1 MHQKLTIEHFDFYLD
16 EDLPGDHLLA
26 ETCQPLSKLIQYQG
40 QKKIHLQLERP
51 NLRNTNSDCG
61 LIVASNVGQVELSLA
76 FYAKSG
82 TFKVTVVQCVGL
94 PQMTNSGSANP
105 FVQV

>member
-1 MHQKLTIEHFDFYLD
+1 MLF
-16 EDLPGDHLLA
+16 
-26 ETCQPLSKLIQYQG
+26 SSV
-40 QKKIHLQLERP
+40 R
-51 NLRNTNSDCG
+51 
-61 LIVASNVGQVELSLA
+61 QVELSLA

-94 PQMTNSGSANP
+94 PQMTNSGSCNP